1 MDLYIY
7 VDRQHVGALMGCTLF
22 ADPRLGAT
30 ESGFVQGEWPGF
42 AETPFADPL
51 GWGDHDFILGNNDTG
66 DLYRRA
72 RIYPTHTRDETVA
85 FWYEYVQ
92 TRAPKG

>member
-7 VDRQHVGALMGCTLF
+7 ADRQHIGSLMGCRLF
-22 ADPRLGAT
+22 ADPRVGAT
-30 ESGFVQGEWPGF
+30 DSGFVQGDWPGF
-42 AETPFADPL
+42 AETPYADAETWATL
-51 GWGDHDFILGNNDTG
+51 DFILGNNETG

-72 RIYPTHTRDETVA
+72 RIYPTTTIGETVT
-85 FWYEYVQ
+85 FWYGYIQ